1 MHKEIAVIPI
11 QEIIISTDKG
21 AQHTIHI
28 IQPQPDTPFSSEV
41 IVYDPQFHALYS
53 SLVPI
58 GASYSSAEEAF
69 ENAFKWVA
77 GWLKAKGQAARK
89 INNPCN
95 CEFLDAAAQSGI
107 TQKHGIS
114 TQVQVNA

>member
-1 MHKEIAVIPI
+1 MIPI
-11 QEIIISTDKG
+11 QEVIVSTDKG
-21 AQHTIHI
+21 DQHTIHI
-28 IQPQPDTPFSSEV
+28 IQPQPGSPFSSEI
-41 IVYDPQFHALYS
+41 IVYDPQFHTLYS

-58 GASYSSAEEAF
+58 GASYTTAADAF

-77 GWLKAKGQAARK
+77 GWLQSKGQNAVK
-89 INNPCN
+89 ITNPCN
-95 CEFLDAAAQSGI
+95 CEFLDTATQSSI